1 MKTALLFGSSG
12 LIGGQL
18 LNNLI
23 QNNDYNK
30 IKIFVRS
37 EPEIKDSKIEI
48 IKTDFNNLK
57 NHVEDIKGDDCF
69 FCIGTT
75 KQNSPDKNEY
85 KRIERDMPVEIAKI
99 AKANSVNS
107 FVYVS
112 SGFADPKNSGA
123 YLRYKGEV
131 EEELKKLNF
140 TKLGIVRPSFLLGNR
155 KEKRFGEKIGIFLFK
170 LLSPLFLGPLKKMK
184 PIRSEKV
191 AKSMIKSGFCSQA
204 ATSASAK
211 IRRPSASVFPISI
224 LLPLRAKK
232 TSPGR

>member
-12 LIGGQL
+12 LIGGHL
-18 LNNLI
+18 LNILI

-37 EPEIKDSKIEI
+37 ELEIKESKIEI
-48 IKTDFNNLK
+48 IKADFNDLK
-57 NHVEDIKGDDCF
+57 KHIEDIKGDDCF

-75 KQNSPDKNEY
+75 KKNSPDKNEY
-85 KRIERDMPVEIAKI
+85 KRIERDMPLEIAEI

-107 FVYVS
+107 FIYVS

-140 TKLGIVRPSFLLGNR
+140 SKLGIMRPSFLMGNR
-155 KEKRFGEKIGIFLFK
+155 KEKRYGEKIGIFLFK

-184 PIRSEKV
+184 PIKAEEV
-191 AKSMIKSGFCSQA
+191 AKAMINVAQKDYEQIIFESNEIVE
-204 ATSASAK
+204 ASD
-211 IRRPSASVFPISI
+211 
-224 LLPLRAKK
+224 
-232 TSPGR
+232 

>member
-12 LIGGQL
+12 LIGGHL
-18 LNNLI
+18 LNMLI
-23 QNNDYNK
+23 QNNGYSK
-30 IKIFVRS
+30 IKIFVRT
-37 EPEIKDSKIEI
+37 EPEINDSKIEI

-57 NHVEDIKGDDCF
+57 NHIEDIKGDDCF

-75 KQNSPDKNEY
+75 KKNSPDKNEY
-85 KRIERDMPVEIAKI
+85 KRIERDLPVEIAQI
-99 AKANSVNS
+99 AKANSINS

-140 TKLGIVRPSFLLGNR
+140 TKLVIMRPSFLMGNR

-184 PIRSEKV
+184 PIHSEKV
-191 AKSMIKSGFCSQA
+191 AKAMIKVANEDIQQ
-204 ATSASAK
+204 
-211 IRRPSASVFPISI
+211 SVFESNEIANLNI
-224 LLPLRAKK
+224 D
-232 TSPGR
+232 